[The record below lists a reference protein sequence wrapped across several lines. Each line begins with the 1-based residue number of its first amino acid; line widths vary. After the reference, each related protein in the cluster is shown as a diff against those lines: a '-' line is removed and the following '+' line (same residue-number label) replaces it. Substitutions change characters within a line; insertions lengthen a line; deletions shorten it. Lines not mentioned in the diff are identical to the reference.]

1 MFDHETNGGINTYVV
16 NVNDIDMLNSY
27 FNFTDDIIILLNSYS
42 SFTDDIINLFLLF
55 Y

>member
-1 MFDHETNGGINTYVV
+1 MFDHETNGGISTYVV

-27 FNFTDDIIILLNSYS
+27 FNFTEDILIIFS
-42 SFTDDIINLFLLF
+42 SLF